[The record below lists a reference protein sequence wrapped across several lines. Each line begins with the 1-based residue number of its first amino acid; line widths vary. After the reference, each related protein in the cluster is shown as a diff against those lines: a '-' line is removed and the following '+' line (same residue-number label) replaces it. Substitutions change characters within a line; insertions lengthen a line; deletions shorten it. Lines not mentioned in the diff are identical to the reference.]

1 MTPRNWQELL
11 AATRKGDG
19 NWEGAAADALVE
31 QAAEAMRRRFGADR
45 KRVCHAM
52 RVLRNVEA
60 LLPEALPVG
69 QGWGDATVSARLCA
83 VLHDIG
89 IQRAER
95 LHGSSA
101 ARYQELE
108 GPPIAREILTQLSAP
123 EWLVERVCHV
133 VGHHHTASAVDA
145 ADFQLLWEADLL
157 VNLVEDSFSDSPT
170 LRTALR
176 RNLCSPGSAA
186 LTLER
191 LGIDLGRADL

>member
-1 MTPRNWQELL
+1 MSNAHWDELL
-11 AATRKGDG
+11 AATRQGDG
-19 NWEGAAADALVE
+19 NWDGLTADALVG

-52 RVLRNVEA
+52 RVLHNVEA
-60 LLPEALPVG
+60 LLPEALLAG
-69 QGWGDATVSARLCA
+69 QGWGEATLSARLCA

-89 IQRAER
+89 IQQAER
-95 LHGSSA
+95 LHGSPA

-123 EWLVERVCHV
+123 DWLVERVCHV
-133 VGHHHTASAVDA
+133 VGHHHTAGAVDG

-157 VNLVEDSFSDSPT
+157 VNLVEDGFSDSPA

-186 LTLER
+186 LAMER
-191 LGIDLGRADL
+191 LGIDLRRADL